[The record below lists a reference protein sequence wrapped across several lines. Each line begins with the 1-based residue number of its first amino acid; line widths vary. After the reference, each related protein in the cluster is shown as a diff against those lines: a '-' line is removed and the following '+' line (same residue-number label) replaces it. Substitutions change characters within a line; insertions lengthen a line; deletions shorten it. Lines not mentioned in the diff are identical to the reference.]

1 MFFDSIER
9 DSKGA
14 CKKSVQWTVFPR
26 HRSARR
32 RANPYSAAG
41 DGRSKL
47 LPYSFTFTFP
57 QGCDT
62 INIGKA
68 VKM

>member
-32 RANPYSAAG
+32 RANPYSAA
-41 DGRSKL
+41 KIK
-47 LPYSFTFTFP
+47 
-57 QGCDT
+57 DT
-62 INIGKA
+62 IHRM
-68 VKM
+68 VSFVFD

>member
-32 RANPYSAAG
+32 RANPYSAVFRDAE
-41 DGRSKL
+41 DVV
-47 LPYSFTFTFP
+47 PYNPHFTRYDIHAIIIP
-57 QGCDT
+57 ERR
-62 INIGKA
+62 
-68 VKM
+68 